1 MKRLFYIVALASIVM
16 LPLGA
21 SAQEHV
27 NKAIDAFGTAVEKN
41 GIKSSTVDKGN
52 TKAYAKIYEFSLPKK
67 QEKNLEPLK
76 NAFYQD
82 MSAAYDVFVKKETD
96 AAKSNRLIAY
106 GDHLEKLMHLGWPY
120 CKWGRNYLTMCVDDT
135 ADSLYR
141 YVYGLEWQKRG
152 KNIEGKVYK
161 LYSMNPKKMSAKQ
174 KRSAQNLDG
183 VLKNLEDLSDKLD
196 SIDDDDDDDDS
207 FDLGDLSV
215 LSGLGDLG
223 KLAKAFGGKIVD
235 GTDTIETKEGKTIL
249 KSNRQRI
256 VIEKDGSMT
265 IDDGEGNVM
274 KIGADG
280 NVKGMQQSASKPLV
294 GSNTD
299 PIQQFGNLRAAYL
312 NNLRDNIDNT
322 NLLTGLANSILDL
335 CKQKGSVMTMDER
348 ALCIDGMKE
357 LQERTP
363 DKYIKGIFNVATN
376 SLKKISGTELQGK

>member
-1 MKRLFYIVALASIVM
+1 MVF
-16 LPLGA
+16 
-21 SAQEHV
+21 
-27 NKAIDAFGTAVEKN
+27 FGF
-41 GIKSSTVDKGN
+41 ST
-52 TKAYAKIYEFSLPKK
+52 IFISP
-67 QEKNLEPLK
+67 
-76 NAFYQD
+76 
-82 MSAAYDVFVKKETD
+82 
-96 AAKSNRLIAY
+96 NRTSPTCF
-106 GDHLEKLMHLGWPY
+106 G
-120 CKWGRNYLTMCVDDT
+120 
-135 ADSLYR
+135 
-141 YVYGLEWQKRG
+141 
-152 KNIEGKVYK
+152 
-161 LYSMNPKKMSAKQ
+161 
-174 KRSAQNLDG
+174 
-183 VLKNLEDLSDKLD
+183 
-196 SIDDDDDDDDS
+196 DDDDDDS

-322 NLLTGLANSILDL
+322 NLLTGLANSILDSDAEYL
-335 CKQKGSVMTMDER
+335 SISSDLAGAYVKTKAG
-348 ALCIDGMKE
+348 AA
-357 LQERTP
+357 
-363 DKYIKGIFNVATN
+363 DKVIKGVG
-376 SLKKISGTELQGK
+376 L

>member
-1 MKRLFYIVALASIVM
+1 M
-16 LPLGA
+16 
-21 SAQEHV
+21 
-27 NKAIDAFGTAVEKN
+27 
-41 GIKSSTVDKGN
+41 
-52 TKAYAKIYEFSLPKK
+52 
-67 QEKNLEPLK
+67 
-76 NAFYQD
+76 
-82 MSAAYDVFVKKETD
+82 
-96 AAKSNRLIAY
+96 
-106 GDHLEKLMHLGWPY
+106 
-120 CKWGRNYLTMCVDDT
+120 
-135 ADSLYR
+135 
-141 YVYGLEWQKRG
+141 
-152 KNIEGKVYK
+152 
-161 LYSMNPKKMSAKQ
+161 
-174 KRSAQNLDG
+174 
-183 VLKNLEDLSDKLD
+183 
-196 SIDDDDDDDDS
+196 
-207 FDLGDLSV
+207 
-215 LSGLGDLG
+215 G

-294 GSNTD
+294 GSNSD

-363 DKYIKGIFNVATN
+363 DKYIKGIFNVAIN
-376 SLKKISGTELQGK
+376 SLKKISGTMLQGK

>member
-1 MKRLFYIVALASIVM
+1 MKRLFDIVALASIVM

-27 NKAIDAFGTAVEKN
+27 NMAIDAFGTAVEKN

-76 NAFYQD
+76 KAFYQD

-183 VLKNLEDLSDKLD
+183 E
-196 SIDDDDDDDDS
+196 
-207 FDLGDLSV
+207 
-215 LSGLGDLG
+215 
-223 KLAKAFGGKIVD
+223 
-235 GTDTIETKEGKTIL
+235 
-249 KSNRQRI
+249 
-256 VIEKDGSMT
+256 
-265 IDDGEGNVM
+265 
-274 KIGADG
+274 IG
-280 NVKGMQQSASKPLV
+280 
-294 GSNTD
+294 
-299 PIQQFGNLRAAYL
+299 RAH
-312 NNLRDNIDNT
+312 
-322 NLLTGLANSILDL
+322 
-335 CKQKGSVMTMDER
+335 V
-348 ALCIDGMKE
+348 
-357 LQERTP
+357 
-363 DKYIKGIFNVATN
+363 
-376 SLKKISGTELQGK
+376 